1 MPLKHLGQSKER
13 IRFAKRSLMGLKLE
27 THWSSCCGACLKLTG
42 MISKFIDIKNYTVYN
57 YYFTD
62 SARISRCITA
72 SAW

>member
-1 MPLKHLGQSKER
+1 
-13 IRFAKRSLMGLKLE
+13 MGVRVV
-27 THWSSCCGACLKLTG
+27 GACLKLIEV
-42 MISKFIDIKNYTVYN
+42 ISKFIDNKDYTVYN